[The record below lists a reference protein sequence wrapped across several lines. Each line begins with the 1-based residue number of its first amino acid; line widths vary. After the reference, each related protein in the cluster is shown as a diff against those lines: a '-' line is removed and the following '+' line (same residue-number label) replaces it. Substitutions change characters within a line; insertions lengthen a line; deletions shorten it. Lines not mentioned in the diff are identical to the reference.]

1 MWRVSG
7 ILCMES
13 TRRLSA
19 RGVYAP
25 RKAKLVSFKS
35 YYLRILAGG
44 KPGFPTREEAQQDFR
59 AMLAD
64 SMPIRYG

>member
-1 MWRVSG
+1 LHEKHVQAA
-7 ILCMES
+7 CE
-13 TRRLSA
+13 
-19 RGVYAP
+19 GVYVP

-35 YYLRILAGG
+35 YHLRILAGS

>member
-1 MWRVSG
+1 VGFWHTLHEKHVQAAF
-7 ILCMES
+7 E
-13 TRRLSA
+13 
-19 RGVYAP
+19 GVYAR

>member
-1 MWRVSG
+1 MAVLWHTLHEKHAQPG
-7 ILCMES
+7 CE
-13 TRRLSA
+13 
-19 RGVYAP
+19 GVYAP